1 MLNFMNQGRLAGE
14 IHGIRIPGRPAL
26 QLGRV
31 HPDNQTRRQT
41 AHFFHTKDQWN
52 PRTIQ
57 SDPLVEPLETR
68 EQTQMAYRVNNH
80 FRTELAAGFE
90 KPSNTGRQR
99 SRLVE
104 ITDVRIGEPLAEN
117 GDHFHKVTPRSNST
131 FPSYRMLD
139 RKSRL
144 PS

>member
-41 AHFFHTKDQWN
+41 AHFFHTKDQWK
-52 PRTIQ
+52 PRTVQ

-68 EQTQMAYRVNNH
+68 EQTQMAYRVDNH

-104 ITDVRIGEPLAEN
+104 ITGVRIGEPLAAN
-117 GDHFHKVTPRSNST
+117 GDYFHKTITPPRNMS
-131 FPSYRMLD
+131 PSYKMID
-139 RKSRL
+139 RRSRF
-144 PS
+144 